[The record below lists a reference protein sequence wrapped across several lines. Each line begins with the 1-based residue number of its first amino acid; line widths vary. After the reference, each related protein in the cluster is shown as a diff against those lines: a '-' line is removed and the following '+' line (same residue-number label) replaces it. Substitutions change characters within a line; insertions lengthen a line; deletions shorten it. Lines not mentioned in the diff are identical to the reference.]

1 MPVEFPSVATS
12 MECSKETVMKQKYLK
27 FRYAAGALSKSIKLN
42 KKPKASPRAQV
53 RLECLS
59 NKKLA
64 EEAARISKLK
74 TNAAEERQ
82 GWAVLMRFQKLMKTK
97 GRQPIMN
104 ADNLVLFIA
113 YLSLAEYLPAS
124 IRIMLHNLKKYL
136 TAEGVPEFSSPIIL
150 RALKYRGSYRGT
162 EDT

>member
-1 MPVEFPSVATS
+1 
-12 MECSKETVMKQKYLK
+12 MECSKETVTKQKYLK
-27 FRYAAGALSKSIKLN
+27 FRYAAGALSKSIKLK

-59 NKKLA
+59 SKKLA

-124 IRIMLHNLKKYL
+124 IRIMLYNLKKYL
-136 TAEGVPEFSSPIIL
+136 PAEGVPEFSSPIIF